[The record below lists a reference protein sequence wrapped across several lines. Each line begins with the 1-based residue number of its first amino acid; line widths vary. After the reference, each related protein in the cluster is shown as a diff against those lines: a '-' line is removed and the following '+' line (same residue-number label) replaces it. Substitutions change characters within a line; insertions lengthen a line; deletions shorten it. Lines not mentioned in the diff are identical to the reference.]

1 MSPHTYARRYV
12 RQTFFFF
19 LALAWRWWVSVQRNS
34 NVIWSCQVLQ
44 RLQHAAM
51 VCGYRSKY
59 LLHNYDWKRHNIAIN
74 NDCQSGTAPWKIVSR
89 HVIRLI
95 IFHKMA
101 EVGDHQIP
109 PSHHQLMYQYD
120 RSPNL
125 VRLENDSQKVLSP
138 LWCNNN
144 YEKIDKKES
153 SSVWSFLQQC
163 FAECFT
169 GWGSCTFEAI
179 KDQWRKGRMMPLAW
193 GYF

>member
-1 MSPHTYARRYV
+1 
-12 RQTFFFF
+12 
-19 LALAWRWWVSVQRNS
+19 
-34 NVIWSCQVLQ
+34 
-44 RLQHAAM
+44 M

-59 LLHNYDWKRHNIAIN
+59 LLHNYDWKRHNIAIH
-74 NDCQSGTAPWKIVSR
+74 NDCQSGTVPWKIVSK

-109 PSHHQLMYQYD
+109 PSRHKLMYQYD
-120 RSPNL
+120 GSPKL
-125 VRLENDSQKVLSP
+125 VRSGSDSQKGLSP

-153 SSVWSFLQQC
+153 SSVWAFLRQC

-169 GWGSCTFEAI
+169 GWGSCTFGAI
-179 KDQWRKGRMMPLAW
+179 KDQWRKGRMRLFLNLEYWERHEIRQTSQWWSQKLWYIISVNDLFQIVIMENISQIR
-193 GYF
+193 FF